1 MMVGLTRGDLGRGA
15 IAINQFVIERFHLAL
30 RAGLIN
36 RFGEIPT
43 ANKLAIEFNFRNIQS
58 DPISRESARKWINGQ
73 SLPNSARLKTLI
85 SWLNLDASFI
95 YLTSGLEDAHPHLQG
110 KSLKEIATQDAYAIR
125 QKESLAQAAIN
136 FSSPLTAILDKDG
149 VIIFVNSAWRA
160 AAMIYPKLKDGNLGC
175 EGINYLE
182 VCERAKG
189 PDSAE
194 AQIVAKSIRE
204 VIDDNRKS
212 FKIKYPCHSIDDR
225 RWFEVKISAFQYKKD
240 VCFISTHTPITE
252 DIFNLKE
259 E

>member
-1 MMVGLTRGDLGRGA
+1 MMVGLTGGDSGRRA

-204 VIDDNRKS
+204 VIADNRKS
-212 FKIKYPCHSIDDR
+212 FRIKYPCHSIDDR

>member
-1 MMVGLTRGDLGRGA
+1 M
-15 IAINQFVIERFHLAL
+15 AL

-95 YLTSGLEDAHPHLQG
+95 YLTTVLEDEHPRLEG
-110 KSLKEIATQDAYAIR
+110 KSLKEIATLDAYDIR
-125 QKESLAQAAIN
+125 KKESLAQAALN
-136 FSSPLTAILDKDG
+136 FSSPLTAILDKEG

-194 AQIVAKSIRE
+194 AKLVAKSIRE
-204 VIDDNRKS
+204 VIEDNKKS

-225 RWFEVKISAFQYKKD
+225 RWFEVKISAFKYKNEVCYISSHMPISEEVFNSKD
-240 VCFISTHTPITE
+240 E
-252 DIFNLKE
+252 
-259 E
+259 